1 MKKFSQIFESASKK
15 SKLNIQDNTI
25 NYVNAKELK
34 EYLEITDKF
43 ISDEAKEIVKYLIDN
58 NDSYIDDLSGNT
70 KENALAYF
78 YDNATPASL
87 SEEKKKL
94 YKNIGLLVKKDRL
107 MEIPVFLTK
116 EQFEAIVN
124 KTESPDAIILDLT
137 SERGRNEIAKK
148 YQPLIHKIARQLHGK
163 TNLSYDD
170 LISAGNQGLVYAM
183 NGYGKKTDKNLAD
196 LETIVSKTFT
206 QYAAFIIRTNMIGDV
221 RDVSQTVRVP
231 ISQQRKEKEEK
242 GYNTKSNSVSGDK
255 SVSNNGEEGNKSLFD
270 FISGSE
276 DASRG
281 IDYEDMEKLWKKFY
295 SKLEEKF
302 DKTTLDIW
310 YSSFGLNGREKMK
323 KKEIAE
329 KYDIVPSNVT
339 YYIYKVNNFIHSDK
353 QMKSMLSDINEL
365 MAECKHDLD
374 QDYDPEEGLHINIKD
389 NNEE

>member
-94 YKNIGLLVKKDRL
+94 YKNIGLLAKKDRL

-148 YQPLIHKIARQLHGK
+148 YQPLIHKIARQLYGK

-242 GYNTKSNSVSGDK
+242 GYNTKSNSVSGNK